1 MLVILIAFL
10 AGVLIGLTG
19 TGAGAVLT
27 PLLLLVTPFGA
38 ATVIGTDLLSGA
50 AAKLVGVWEHRKLGQ
65 VNWKLA
71 AWLLGG
77 SLPGTLARI
86 LVLHTFEVRMSPYH
100 LDRLL
105 RILLGVTLFGVSLF
119 LPFLRKR
126 QLRISAAEGPEPRR
140 RDDAHPSR
148 QTNRL
153 KLGAA
158 GAVVGFL
165 VAMTSVGSGS
175 LMMIALLVLVPLPL
189 ASLVG
194 TDILFGLVTTALAGS
209 LHFAMGHIDP
219 KLFFLVAA
227 GEVPGVVLGSRLTR
241 RIPERY
247 FTWAFSALYFS
258 LGAQLLIR

>member
-27 PLLLLVTPFGA
+27 PLLLLVTPFAA

-77 SLPGTLARI
+77 SLPGTLAGI
-86 LVLHTFEVRMSPYH
+86 LVLHLIEVRMSAHH

-105 RILLGVTLFGVSLF
+105 RVLLGVTLFGVSLF

-126 QLRISAAEGPEPRR
+126 QLRIRA
-140 RDDAHPSR
+140 DDAHPSGP
-148 QTNRL
+148 TCAGRL
-153 KLGAA
+153 KLGAV

-219 KLFFLVAA
+219 KLFFLVVA

-258 LGAQLLIR
+258 LGARLLIR